1 MYANQVLMSN
11 AILRS
16 TNRNKKAT
24 WNRHKKE
31 TSTQQN
37 NVRCIQNCPICY
49 VFFFSLRYR
58 ALEFGQNFFFLFL
71 CALFFHFFLVFHS
84 KYSRRERKI
93 GFVYIINTVCT
104 LAQIERYNNMKKK
117 IRVSLYAYFP
127 SLPI

>member
-1 MYANQVLMSN
+1 MLYYEVRTGIKKRHEIDTKKRPAH
-11 AILRS
+11 
-16 TNRNKKAT
+16 NKITYDAFKI
-24 WNRHKKE
+24 
-31 TSTQQN
+31 
-37 NVRCIQNCPICY
+37 VRF
-49 VFFFSLRYR
+49 VMFSFSLFDIV
-58 ALEFGQNFFFLFL
+58 LWSLGKTFFFLFL
-71 CALFFHFFLVFHS
+71 CALFFHFYLVFHS